1 MNIKTIYSEMES
13 RNNLNLSVYLG
24 YLQDHVNSNSFSLS
38 EVLSKH
44 NKYLRALCCAGLSPK
59 NPTAF
64 YQLISN
70 DREIP
75 VFTTHMALNKCV
87 GELLNLNNSN
97 TELESLMT
105 SIIDGIRNAKI
116 GDNPGST
123 LAFAFGFTIGT
134 AIKRGVNVVPFF
146 NKLDSKFITDNGRL
160 FNGLS
165 AALSTDSTL
174 LILNKDYIQSIDER
188 YDNWEERSR
197 LISLSIFKAIPHE
210 KLEVTTILENLKVI
224 QYFSGRSSNFDKF
237 ITDYSKNLD
246 AKQLQK
252 QTENQKQ
259 NVVQFSNQD
268 QNQDE
273 LISAIKEKDSYKE
286 QRDYIKEIFF
296 DSTNIRSSEN
306 IFNNDNDISEQQN
319 NDNQFNQE
327 LYSIGENLINEDK
340 YYNLPENNIQKS
352 SMKKFFQ
359 KTDRRLFNLGLENR
373 PALLN
378 IIGRTSKQDTNDAD
392 VFKIKYGNEF
402 APKWWQAIQ
411 EIYDENNNSS
421 INLTNSIKLWYKIY
435 NNNYSNNSN
444 TCYMKK

>member
-38 EVLSKH
+38 EVLSKD

-97 TELESLMT
+97 AELEALMT

-134 AIKRGVNVVPFF
+134 AIKRGVNVVSFF
-146 NKLDSKFITDNGRL
+146 NKLDSKFITDNSRL
-160 FNGLS
+160 FNGLAS
-165 AALSTDSTL
+165 ALSTDSTL

-210 KLEVTTILENLKVI
+210 KIEVSTIVENLKVI

-237 ITDYSKNLD
+237 INDYAKNIE

-259 NVVQFSNQD
+259 NVVNSSSSNE
-268 QNQDE
+268 NQDE
-273 LISAIKEKDSYKE
+273 LVSLRKTVNKQQQDISKLTAELSLYQDIFKKFETIFPELKETLSQSHDSKSLLSQIQSLVDKQKDNIENLQDYYEEGEKQKAIKDA
-286 QRDYIKEIFF
+286 IKKH
-296 DSTNIRSSEN
+296 
-306 IFNNDNDISEQQN
+306 
-319 NDNQFNQE
+319 
-327 LYSIGENLINEDK
+327 L
-340 YYNLPENNIQKS
+340 
-352 SMKKFFQ
+352 
-359 KTDRRLFNLGLENR
+359 
-373 PALLN
+373 
-378 IIGRTSKQDTNDAD
+378 
-392 VFKIKYGNEF
+392 
-402 APKWWQAIQ
+402 
-411 EIYDENNNSS
+411 
-421 INLTNSIKLWYKIY
+421 
-435 NNNYSNNSN
+435 
-444 TCYMKK
+444 